1 MINFPRVNLKDN
13 KLLIMVSLLLLMI
26 HICSHLS
33 MNLLISFIFII
44 LFLLHYKKT
53 YKEIKKDLF
62 LEKGTDINYN
72 NRIQD
77 LLLEL
82 KKYKD
87 ISPYSYNEGK
97 KLWKMFIN
105 EIIILENERLYN
117 YVQHFEN
124 AQLYLKEA
132 TNIFIELGTGT
143 NERKY
148 IDAIEYNDF
157 EDTKDLNHISKIS
170 KELYQEGHN
179 ILYNISL
186 RLNERWKKDPNIHN
200 KEIIINYTQ
209 PLDKNITK
217 YEYFI

>member
-200 KEIIINYTQ
+200 KEIIINYPQ